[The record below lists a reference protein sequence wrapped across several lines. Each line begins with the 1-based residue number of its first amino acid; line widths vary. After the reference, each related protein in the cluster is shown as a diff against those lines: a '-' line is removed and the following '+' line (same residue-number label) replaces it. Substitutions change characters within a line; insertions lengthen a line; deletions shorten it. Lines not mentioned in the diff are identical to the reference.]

1 VTEPKKEMSHEYR
14 TLLAVILCLAV
25 LIGFS
30 YFNKPKPQ
38 PPADQSQTA
47 STSTSPNS
55 QLPSQQTPTTQAPA
69 VQSTAPQNPSHDV
82 IGSQITGIA
91 SAPSIVVPA
100 HAATAERTVVI
111 ESGVYHVEIS
121 NKGAVVRKW
130 VLEQYTDESTPPKK
144 LDLVHPEA
152 AAQFGGWPLALVL
165 DDPNLESRA
174 NAGLYEVKVTPDTP
188 GTIQTPAQAPA
199 EVDLTWSDGHL
210 SVVKK
215 IKFDNTYIADVHVS
229 VELDGR
235 PVSAAIAWRGG
246 FGDAGAFRGRGSQAT
261 QAFFSLGGKLDLLAA
276 NKLGIPNNPT
286 QKNIQSGPLDFAG
299 MEDQFFA
306 MAFLPPLQT
315 VNSTSDQPAAVSQLA
330 GAGQPDVVGT
340 SMTLVDWA
348 VSRQVVDGSST
359 STELIPEVAAGSSK
373 GGPLNVRLFVGPK
386 NLDELKQIRPP
397 LNELVQFGWLA
408 IIAEPLF
415 YLLRWTHNYI
425 PNYGWAI
432 VALTIALNMVLL
444 PMRIKSTRSMQKMQ
458 RVGPEVKAIQDRYKK
473 YSMKDPRKAKMN
485 EEVMAVYSREGINP
499 LGSCL
504 PTLLQ
509 MPIWFALY
517 RMLNV
522 TIELR
527 HAPWFGW
534 LQDLSSKDP
543 YYILPILMSVSMYAM
558 QKMTPTP
565 GGDPAQ
571 QKMMALMPIMF
582 GGMFI
587 IFPVSSGLVL
597 YIFTS
602 NLVNMGQQY
611 FLNKS
616 NPLPMPAL
624 KGAKK

>member
-25 LIGFS
+25 LIGSS
-30 YFNKPKPQ
+30 YLTKPKPQ
-38 PPADQSQTA
+38 PPSAQPPPSATTPTSNSQTPA
-47 STSTSPNS
+47 QQAPAD
-55 QLPSQQTPTTQAPA
+55 QTPTQSPAPA
-69 VQSTAPQNPSHDV
+69 SSKPG
-82 IGSQITGIA
+82 IGAQITGIS
-91 SAPSIVVPA
+91 SAPSSPVVA
-100 HAATAERTVVI
+100 HAATAERTIVI
-111 ESGVYHVEIS
+111 ESGVYHVELS
-121 NKGAVVRKW
+121 NKGAVARKW
-130 VLEQYTDESTPPKK
+130 ILEQYTDESTPPKK
-144 LDLVHPEA
+144 LDLVHPDA
-152 AAQFGGWPLALVL
+152 AAQFGGWPLAVVM
-165 DDPNLESRA
+165 DDANLESRA
-174 NAGLYEVKVTPDTP
+174 NAGLYEVKVTPDMP
-188 GTIQTPAQAPA
+188 GALQAPA
-199 EVDLTWSDGHL
+199 EVDFSWSDGHL
-210 SVVKK
+210 SVTKK
-215 IKFDNTYIADVHVS
+215 IKFDISYIANVS
-229 VELDGR
+229 VNVELDGR
-235 PVSAAIAWRGG
+235 PVAAAIAWRGG
-246 FGDAGAFRGRGSQAT
+246 FGDPGAFRGRGSQST
-261 QAFFSLGGKLDLLAA
+261 QAFYSLGGKLELLAA
-276 NKLGIPNNPT
+276 NKLGVADNPA
-286 QKNIQSGPLDFAG
+286 QKNIQPGPLDFAG

-315 VNSTSDQPAAVSQLA
+315 VNSTPDHPAAVSQLA
-330 GAGQPDVVGT
+330 VAGQSDVVGT
-340 SMTLVDWA
+340 SMTLIDWT
-348 VSRQVVDGSST
+348 VSRDVVDGNST
-359 STELIPEVAAGSSK
+359 SKELIPEMAAGSSK
-373 GGPLNVRLFVGPK
+373 GGPLSLRLFVGPK
-386 NLDELKQIRPP
+386 SLDELKKIRPP
-397 LNELVQFGWLA
+397 LNELVQYGWFT

-432 VALTIALNMVLL
+432 VALTIALNMILL

-473 YSMKDPRKAKMN
+473 YSMRDPRKAKMN

-534 LQDLSSKDP
+534 MQDLSAKDP
-543 YYILPILMSVSMYAM
+543 YYVLPILMAVTMYLM

-565 GGDPAQ
+565 AGDPAQ

-587 IFPVSSGLVL
+587 VFPVASGLVL

-602 NLVNMGQQY
+602 NLVNMAQQY

>member
-25 LIGFS
+25 LIGSS
-30 YFNKPKPQ
+30 YLTKPKPQ
-38 PPADQSQTA
+38 PQPVPTATTTSPANSQTPA
-47 STSTSPNS
+47 QQAPTTPSPAPNS
-55 QLPSQQTPTTQAPA
+55 SAPA
-69 VQSTAPQNPSHDV
+69 PV
-82 IGSQITGIA
+82 GSQITGVS
-91 SAPSIVVPA
+91 SAPSTPISA
-100 HAATAERTVVI
+100 HAAAAERTIIV
-111 ESGVYHVEIS
+111 ESGVYHVELS
-121 NKGAVVRKW
+121 NKGAVAHSW
-130 VLEQYTDESTPPKK
+130 VLEKYTDESVPPKK
-144 LDLVHPEA
+144 LDLVHADA
-152 AAQFGGWPLALVL
+152 AAQFGGWPLAIVM
-165 DDPNLESRA
+165 DDAQLESRA
-174 NAGLYEVKVTPDTP
+174 NAALYEVSVRPDTP
-188 GTIQTPAQAPA
+188 GAIQAPA
-199 EVDLTWSDGHL
+199 EVDFTWSDGHL

-215 IKFDNTYIADVHVS
+215 IKFDNTYVANVQVS

-235 PVSAAIAWRGG
+235 PVPAALAWRGG
-246 FGDAGAFRGRGSQAT
+246 FGDPGAFRGRGSQST
-261 QAFFSLGGKLDLLAA
+261 QAFYSLGGKLELVAA
-276 NKLGIPNNPT
+276 GKLGVPDNSA
-286 QKNIQSGPLDFAG
+286 QKNTQSGPLDFAG
-299 MEDQFFA
+299 LEDQFFA
-306 MAFLPPLQT
+306 MAFLPRLQT
-315 VNSTSDQPAAVSQLA
+315 VSSTPDHPAAVSQLA
-330 GAGQPDVVGT
+330 SVGQPDVLGA
-340 SMTLVDWA
+340 SMTLVDWT
-348 VSRQVVDGSST
+348 VSRDVIDGTST
-359 STELIPEVAAGSSK
+359 SKELIPEVAAGSSK
-373 GGPLNVRLFVGPK
+373 GGTLNLRLFVGPK

-415 YLLRWTHNYI
+415 YLLRWAHNYI

-432 VALTIALNMVLL
+432 VALTIGLNMVLL
-444 PMRIKSTRSMQKMQ
+444 PLRIKSTRSMQKMQ
-458 RVGPEVKAIQDRYKK
+458 KVAPEVKAIQDRYKK

-499 LGSCL
+499 LGGCL
-504 PTLLQ
+504 PTILQ

-565 GGDPAQ
+565 ATDPAQ
-571 QKMMALMPIMF
+571 QRMMALMPIMF

-587 IFPVSSGLVL
+587 VFPVSSGLVL

-602 NLVNMGQQY
+602 NLVNMAQQY

-616 NPLPMPAL
+616 NPLPLPAL

>member
-1 VTEPKKEMSHEYR
+1 MTEPKKEMSHEYR

-25 LIGFS
+25 LIGAS
-30 YFNKPKPQ
+30 YLNKPKTQ
-38 PPADQSQTA
+38 PPSDQSQTA
-47 STSTSPNS
+47 ATSPNS
-55 QLPSQQTPTTQAPA
+55 QSPSQQAPSTQTPTAQSPA
-69 VQSTAPQNPSHDV
+69 AQTPSHDA

-91 SAPSIVVPA
+91 SAPSTVVPA

-121 NKGAVVRKW
+121 NKGAVARKW
-130 VLEQYTDESTPPKK
+130 VLEKYTDESTPPKK

-152 AAQFGGWPLALVL
+152 AAQFGGWPLAVVL

-174 NAGLYEVKVTPDTP
+174 NAGLYEVSVTPDLP
-188 GTIQTPAQAPA
+188 EPIQAPV
-199 EVDLTWSDGHL
+199 EVDFTWSDGHL

-215 IKFDNTYIADVHVS
+215 FKFDNTYIANVHVS

-235 PVSAAIAWRGG
+235 PVSAALAWRGG
-246 FGDAGAFRGRGSQAT
+246 FGDPGAFRGRGSQAT

-276 NKLGIPNNPT
+276 GKLGIPNNPG

-315 VNSTSDQPAAVSQLA
+315 ANSSSDQPAAVGQLA
-330 GAGQPDVVGT
+330 AVGQPDVVGT
-340 SMTLVDWA
+340 SMTLVDWS
-348 VSRQVVDGSST
+348 VSRQVVDGNST

-543 YYILPILMSVSMYAM
+543 YYILPILMSISMYVM

-565 GGDPAQ
+565 AGDPAQ

-602 NLVNMGQQY
+602 NLVNMAQQY

>member
-1 VTEPKKEMSHEYR
+1 MTEPKKEMSHEYR

-25 LIGFS
+25 LIGSS
-30 YFNKPKPQ
+30 YLTKPKPQ
-38 PPADQSQTA
+38 PPSAQPPTTTSSTA
-47 STSTSPNS
+47 PNS
-55 QLPSQQTPTTQAPA
+55 QSPAQQAPPAQTPTPAPIA
-69 VQSTAPQNPSHDV
+69 NTAANNSAPNN

-91 SAPSIVVPA
+91 SAPSTPVVA
-100 HAATAERTVVI
+100 HAATAERTIVV
-111 ESGVYHVEIS
+111 ESGVYHVELS
-121 NKGAVVRKW
+121 NKGAVARKW
-130 VLEQYTDESTPPKK
+130 VLEQYTDESMPPKK
-144 LDLVHPEA
+144 LDLVHPDA
-152 AAQFGGWPLALVL
+152 ATQFGGWPLAIVME
-165 DDPNLESRA
+165 DPQLESRA
-174 NAGLYEVKVTPDTP
+174 NAGLYEVKVTPDAP
-188 GTIQTPAQAPA
+188 GALQAPT
-199 EVDLTWSDGHL
+199 EVDFSWSDGHL
-210 SVVKK
+210 SVTKK
-215 IKFDNTYIADVHVS
+215 IKFDISYIANVRVS

-246 FGDAGAFRGRGSQAT
+246 FGDLGAFHGRGSQAT
-261 QAFFSLGGKLDLLAA
+261 QAFYSLGGKLELLSA
-276 NKLGIPNNPT
+276 NKLGVPDNPA

-315 VNSTSDQPAAVSQLA
+315 VNSTPDRPAAVSQLA
-330 GAGQPDVVGT
+330 VAGQSDVVGT
-340 SMTLVDWA
+340 SMTLIDWS
-348 VSRQVVDGSST
+348 VSRQVVDGNST
-359 STELIPEVAAGSSK
+359 STELIPEMAASTSK
-373 GGPLNVRLFVGPK
+373 GGPLELRLFVGPK
-386 NLDELKQIRPP
+386 SLDVLKQIRPP
-397 LNELVQFGWLA
+397 LNELVQYGWFA

-432 VALTIALNMVLL
+432 VALTIALNMILL

-458 RVGPEVKAIQDRYKK
+458 RVAPEVKAIQDRYKK

-534 LQDLSSKDP
+534 LQDLSAKDP
-543 YYILPILMSVSMYAM
+543 YYILPVLMAVTMYLM

-565 GGDPAQ
+565 AGDPAQ

-582 GGMFI
+582 GGMFV
-587 IFPVSSGLVL
+587 IFPVASGLVL

-602 NLVNMGQQY
+602 NLVNMAQQY

>member
-25 LIGFS
+25 LIGSS
-30 YFNKPKPQ
+30 YLTKPKPQ
-38 PPADQSQTA
+38 PQPEPSPAAT
-47 STSTSPNS
+47 TSTTPISPT
-55 QLPSQQTPTTQAPA
+55 PAAPAPTTQAP
-69 VQSTAPQNPSHDV
+69 TAKN
-82 IGSQITGIA
+82 
-91 SAPSIVVPA
+91 SAPAPVASQTAGISSAPATTIPA
-100 HAATAERTVVI
+100 HAAAAERTIIV
-111 ESGVYHVEIS
+111 ESGVYHVELS
-121 NKGAVVRKW
+121 NKGAVAHKW
-130 VLEQYTDESTPPKK
+130 ILEKYTDESTPPRA
-144 LDLVHPEA
+144 LDLVHADA
-152 AAQFGGWPLALVL
+152 AAQFGGWPLAIVM
-165 DDPNLESRA
+165 DDPQFESRA
-174 NAGLYEVKVTPDTP
+174 NSALYEVTVTPDLP
-188 GTIQTPAQAPA
+188 GAIQAPA
-199 EVDLTWSDGHL
+199 EVDFTWSDGHL
-210 SVVKK
+210 SVTKK
-215 IKFDNTYIADVHVS
+215 IKFDNSYIANIQVA

-235 PVSAAIAWRGG
+235 PVPAALAWRGG
-246 FGDAGAFRGRGSQAT
+246 FGDPGAFRGRGSQST
-261 QAFFSLGGKLDLLAA
+261 QAFYSLGGKLELVAA
-276 NKLGIPNNPT
+276 GKLGIPDNSA
-286 QKNIQSGPLDFAG
+286 QKFTQSGPLDFAG

-306 MAFLPPLQT
+306 MTFLPPLQT
-315 VNSTSDQPAAVSQLA
+315 VNSTPDHPAAVSQLA
-330 GAGQPDVVGT
+330 NVGQPDILGT
-340 SMTLVDWA
+340 SMTLTDWT
-348 VSRQVVDGSST
+348 VSRDVVEGNST
-359 STELIPEVAAGSSK
+359 TKELIPEVAAGSSK
-373 GGPLNVRLFVGPK
+373 GTPLNLRLFVGPK
-386 NLDELKQIRPP
+386 SLDVLKQIRPP
-397 LNELVQFGWLA
+397 LNELVQFGWLT

-415 YLLRWTHNYI
+415 YLLRWTHDFV

-432 VALTIALNMVLL
+432 VVLTIGLNMVLL
-444 PMRIKSTRSMQKMQ
+444 PLRIKSTRSMQKMQ
-458 RVGPEVKAIQDRYKK
+458 KVAPEVKVIQDRYKK

-499 LGSCL
+499 LGGCL

-543 YYILPILMSVSMYAM
+543 YYILPILMAVSMYAM

-565 GGDPAQ
+565 AGDAAQ

-587 IFPVSSGLVL
+587 VFPVSSGLVL

-602 NLVNMGQQY
+602 NLVNMAQQY

-616 NPLPMPAL
+616 NPIVMPAL

>member
-1 VTEPKKEMSHEYR
+1 VTEPKKEMTHEYR

-25 LIGFS
+25 LIGSS
-30 YFNKPKPQ
+30 YLTKPKPQ
-38 PPADQSQTA
+38 PPSAQSPTPTTSTALNSQTSA
-47 STSTSPNS
+47 
-55 QLPSQQTPTTQAPA
+55 QQTPATQSPTPDSSASA
-69 VQSTAPQNPSHDV
+69 N
-82 IGSQITGIA
+82 IGSQITGIS
-91 SAPSIVVPA
+91 SAPSAPIAA
-100 HAATAERTVVI
+100 HAATAERTIVV
-111 ESGVYHVEIS
+111 ESGVYHVELS
-121 NKGAVVRKW
+121 NKGAVVHKW
-130 VLEQYTDESTPPKK
+130 VLEQYNDESTPPKK
-144 LDLVHPEA
+144 LDLVHPDA
-152 AAQFGGWPLALVL
+152 AAQFGGWPLAVVM
-165 DDPNLESRA
+165 DDAQLESRA

-188 GTIQTPAQAPA
+188 GAIQAPA
-199 EVDLTWSDGHL
+199 EVDFNWSDGHL

-215 IKFDNTYIADVHVS
+215 IKFDNTYIADISVS

-235 PVSAAIAWRGG
+235 PVSAALAWRGG

-261 QAFFSLGGKLDLLAA
+261 QALYSLGGKLELLAA
-276 NKLGIPNNPT
+276 GKLGLPDNPA
-286 QKNIQSGPLDFAG
+286 QKNIQPGPLDFAG

-315 VNSTSDQPAAVSQLA
+315 VNSTPDHPAAVSQLA
-330 GAGQPDVVGT
+330 AVGQSDVLGT
-340 SMTLVDWA
+340 SMTLVDWT
-348 VSRQVVDGSST
+348 VSREIVDGNST
-359 STELIPEVAAGSSK
+359 SKELIPEIAAGSSK
-373 GGPLNVRLFVGPK
+373 GGPLELRLFVGPK
-386 NLDELKQIRPP
+386 NLDQLKQIHPP

-415 YLLRWTHNYI
+415 YLLRWAHNYI

-432 VALTIALNMVLL
+432 VALTVGLNMVLL

-543 YYILPILMSVSMYAM
+543 YYILPILMSVSMYIM

-565 GGDPAQ
+565 AGDPAQ

-602 NLVNMGQQY
+602 NLVNMAQQY

-616 NPLPMPAL
+616 NPMPLPAL

>member
-1 VTEPKKEMSHEYR
+1 M
-14 TLLAVILCLAV
+14 
-25 LIGFS
+25 
-30 YFNKPKPQ
+30 
-38 PPADQSQTA
+38 D
-47 STSTSPNS
+47 
-55 QLPSQQTPTTQAPA
+55 
-69 VQSTAPQNPSHDV
+69 
-82 IGSQITGIA
+82 
-91 SAPSIVVPA
+91 APSPPLS
-100 HAATAERTVVI
+100 H
-111 ESGVYHVEIS
+111 
-121 NKGAVVRKW
+121 GAV
-130 VLEQYTDESTPPKK
+130 
-144 LDLVHPEA
+144 A
-152 AAQFGGWPLALVL
+152 LA
-165 DDPNLESRA
+165 
-174 NAGLYEVKVTPDTP
+174 
-188 GTIQTPAQAPA
+188 IPAR
-199 EVDLTWSDGHL
+199 S
-210 SVVKK
+210 
-215 IKFDNTYIADVHVS
+215 
-229 VELDGR
+229 
-235 PVSAAIAWRGG
+235 
-246 FGDAGAFRGRGSQAT
+246 RGRGSQAT

-276 NKLGIPNNPT
+276 SKLGIPNNPA

-517 RMLNV
+517 RMLNCHHRNCA
-522 TIELR
+522 TR
-527 HAPWFGW
+527 RGSGW
-534 LQDLSSKDP
+534 LQVILSLKRSVV
-543 YYILPILMSVSMYAM
+543 LHFAEILMSISMPHAM
-558 QKMTPTP
+558 KKMTPTP
-565 GGDPAQ
+565 RGDPAQ

-602 NLVNMGQQY
+602 NLVNMAQQY

>member
-1 VTEPKKEMSHEYR
+1 MTEPKKEMSHEYR

-25 LIGFS
+25 LIGSS
-30 YFNKPKPQ
+30 YLTKPKPQ
-38 PPADQSQTA
+38 PPSEPSPAAT
-47 STSTSPNS
+47 TSTTPGSPTQNS
-55 QLPSQQTPTTQAPA
+55 PTPAAAPAPTTHSPAAKNPAPA
-69 VQSTAPQNPSHDV
+69 QV
-82 IGSQITGIA
+82 GSQAAGIS
-91 SAPSIVVPA
+91 SAPATSVPA
-100 HAATAERTVVI
+100 RAAIAERTIVV
-111 ESGVYHVEIS
+111 ESGVYHVELS
-121 NKGAVVRKW
+121 NKGAVAHKW
-130 VLEQYTDESTPPKK
+130 ILEKYTDESTPPRP
-144 LDLVHPEA
+144 LDLVHADA
-152 AAQFGGWPLALVL
+152 AAQFGGWPLAIVM
-165 DDPNLESRA
+165 DDPQLESRA
-174 NAGLYEVKVTPDTP
+174 NSGLYEVTVAPDLP
-188 GTIQTPAQAPA
+188 GAIQAPA
-199 EVDLTWSDGHL
+199 EIDFTWSDGHL
-210 SVVKK
+210 SVTKQ
-215 IKFDNTYIADVHVS
+215 IKFDISYIANIHVD

-235 PVSAAIAWRGG
+235 PVPAALAWRGG
-246 FGDAGAFRGRGSQAT
+246 FGDPGAFRGRGSQST
-261 QAFFSLGGKLDLLAA
+261 QAFYSLGGKLELLAA
-276 NKLGIPNNPT
+276 AKLGVPDNSA
-286 QKNIQSGPLDFAG
+286 QKNTQSGPLDFAG
-299 MEDQFFA
+299 LEDQFFA
-306 MAFLPPLQT
+306 MTFLPPLQT
-315 VNSTSDQPAAVSQLA
+315 VNSTPDHPAAVSQLA
-330 GAGQPDVVGT
+330 NVCHTDILGTFITLFVWTVSRDVIEGT
-340 SMTLVDWA
+340 ST
-348 VSRQVVDGSST
+348 T
-359 STELIPEVAAGSSK
+359 KELIPEVAAGSAK
-373 GGPLNVRLFVGPK
+373 GTPLNLRLFVGPK
-386 NLDELKQIRPP
+386 SLDVLKQIRPP
-397 LNELVQFGWLA
+397 LNELVQFGWLT

-415 YLLRWTHNYI
+415 YLLRWTHNYV

-432 VALTIALNMVLL
+432 VVLTIGLNMVLL
-444 PMRIKSTRSMQKMQ
+444 PLRIKSTRSMQRMQ
-458 RVGPEVKAIQDRYKK
+458 KVAPEVKAIQDRGKK
-473 YSMKDPRKAKMN
+473 YSMKDPRKAKIN

-499 LGSCL
+499 LGGCL

-565 GGDPAQ
+565 AGDPAQ

-602 NLVNMGQQY
+602 NLVNMAQQY

>member
-25 LIGFS
+25 LIGAS
-30 YFNKPKPQ
+30 YLNKPKPQ
-38 PPADQSQTA
+38 PPSDQSPTA
-47 STSTSPNS
+47 ATSTSPNS
-55 QLPSQQTPTTQAPA
+55 QSASQQTPSPQTPTTQSP
-69 VQSTAPQNPSHDV
+69 APQNPAHEA
-82 IGSQITGIA
+82 IGSQITGIT
-91 SAPSIVVPA
+91 SAPSTVVPA
-100 HAATAERTVVI
+100 HAATAERTIII

-121 NKGAVVRKW
+121 NKGAVVHKW
-130 VLEQYTDESTPPKK
+130 VLEQYTDESVPPKK

-188 GTIQTPAQAPA
+188 GAIQAPA
-199 EVDLTWSDGHL
+199 EVDFTWSDGHL

-215 IKFDNTYIADVHVS
+215 IKFDTTYIADIHVS

-235 PVSAAIAWRGG
+235 PVSAALAWRGG
-246 FGDAGAFRGRGSQAT
+246 FGDPGAFRGRGSQAT

-315 VNSTSDQPAAVSQLA
+315 VNSSSDLPAAVGQLA
-330 GAGQPDVVGT
+330 AVGQPDVVGT
-340 SMTLVDWA
+340 SMTLVDWSA
-348 VSRQVVDGSST
+348 SRQVVDGSST

-543 YYILPILMSVSMYAM
+543 YYILPILMSISMYAM

-616 NPLPMPAL
+616 NPLPVPAL
-624 KGAKK
+624 KAAKK

>member
-1 VTEPKKEMSHEYR
+1 MTEPKKEMSHEYR

-30 YFNKPKPQ
+30 YLKPKT
-38 PPADQSQTA
+38 PPANIAT
-47 STSTSPNS
+47 TNS
-55 QLPSQQTPTTQAPA
+55 QAPTAPIPTTPSPAAPS
-69 VQSTAPQNPSHDV
+69 STANSSTPPNV
-82 IGSQITGIA
+82 GSQITGIS
-91 SAPSIVVPA
+91 SAPATSIPA
-100 HAATAERTVVI
+100 RAATAERTVVV
-111 ESGVYHVEIS
+111 ESGVYHVELS

-130 VLEQYTDESTPPKK
+130 VLEQYFDESKPPKK
-144 LDLVHPEA
+144 LDLVHPDA
-152 AAQFGGWPLALVL
+152 AAQFGGWPLAVVL
-165 DDPNLESRA
+165 DDAQLESRA
-174 NAGLYEVKVTPDTP
+174 NSALYDVTVTPDSP
-188 GTIQTPAQAPA
+188 GPIQAPA
-199 EVDLTWSDGHL
+199 EVDFTWSDGHL

-215 IKFDNTYIADVHVS
+215 IKFDNTYIANITVS

-235 PVSAAIAWRGG
+235 PVAAALAWRGG

-276 NKLGIPNNPT
+276 NKLGIPDNPA
-286 QKNIQSGPLDFAG
+286 QKNIQAGPLDFVG
-299 MEDQFFA
+299 MEDQFFM

-315 VNSTSDQPAAVSQLA
+315 VNSSADHPAAVSQLSV
-330 GAGQPDVVGT
+330 AGQPDVVGT
-340 SMTLVDWA
+340 SMTLVDWS
-348 VSRQVVDGSST
+348 VSRDVVDGNST
-359 STELIPEVAAGSSK
+359 SKELIPEIAAGSSK
-373 GGPLNVRLFVGPK
+373 GGPLNLRLLVGPK
-386 NLDELKQIRPP
+386 NLDELKQVRPP

-415 YLLRWTHNYI
+415 YLLRWIHNYI

-432 VALTIALNMVLL
+432 VALTIGLNMVLL
-444 PMRIKSTRSMQKMQ
+444 PLRIKSTRSMQKMQ
-458 RVGPEVKAIQDRYKK
+458 KVAPEVKAIQDRYKK

-499 LGSCL
+499 LGGCL

-527 HAPWFGW
+527 HAPWIGW

-543 YYILPILMSVSMYAM
+543 YYILPVLMAISMYAM

-571 QKMMALMPIMF
+571 QKMMALMPVMF

-602 NLVNMGQQY
+602 NLVNMAQQY

>member
-25 LIGFS
+25 LIGSS
-30 YFNKPKPQ
+30 YLAKPKPQ
-38 PPADQSQTA
+38 PPSAQPPTTTSSTA
-47 STSTSPNS
+47 PNS
-55 QLPSQQTPTTQAPA
+55 QTPAQQSPPTQTPTQAPA
-69 VQSTAPQNPSHDV
+69 ANSAAPSN
-82 IGSQITGIA
+82 IGSQITGIS
-91 SAPSIVVPA
+91 SAPSTPVVA
-100 HAATAERTVVI
+100 HAAAAERTIVV
-111 ESGVYHVEIS
+111 ESGVYHVELS
-121 NKGAVVRKW
+121 NKGAVAHKW
-130 VLEQYTDESTPPKK
+130 VLEQYTDESVPPKK
-144 LDLVHPEA
+144 LDLVHADA
-152 AAQFGGWPLALVL
+152 AAQFGGWPLAVVM
-165 DDPNLESRA
+165 DDPQLESRA

-188 GTIQTPAQAPA
+188 GAIQAPA
-199 EVDLTWSDGHL
+199 EVDFSWSDGHL
-210 SVVKK
+210 SVTKK
-215 IKFDNTYIADVHVS
+215 IRFDITYIADVSVS

-235 PVSAAIAWRGG
+235 PVAAAIAWRGG

-261 QAFFSLGGKLDLLAA
+261 QAFYSLGGKLELLAA
-276 NKLGIPNNPT
+276 GKLGIPDNSA

-306 MAFLPPLQT
+306 IAFLPPLQT
-315 VNSTSDQPAAVSQLA
+315 VSSTPDHPAAVSQLA
-330 GAGQPDVVGT
+330 VAGQSDVVGT
-340 SMTLVDWA
+340 SMTLIDWT
-348 VSRQVVDGSST
+348 VSRDVVDGTST
-359 STELIPEVAAGSSK
+359 SKELIPEIAAGSSK
-373 GGPLNVRLFVGPK
+373 GGPLELRLYVGPK
-386 NLDELKQIRPP
+386 SLDVLKQIHPP

-432 VALTIALNMVLL
+432 VGLTVALNMVLL

-458 RVGPEVKAIQDRYKK
+458 RVAPEVKAIQDRYKK

-543 YYILPILMSVSMYAM
+543 YYILPILMSVSMYIM

-565 GGDPAQ
+565 AGDPAQ

-602 NLVNMGQQY
+602 NLVNMAQQY

>member
-1 VTEPKKEMSHEYR
+1 MTEPKKEMSHEYR

-30 YFNKPKPQ
+30 YLKPKA
-38 PPADQSQTA
+38 PPTPTPATSATPISQS
-47 STSTSPNS
+47 
-55 QLPSQQTPTTQAPA
+55 PSQPAPTAPA
-69 VQSTAPQNPSHDV
+69 PVANNPAPANSTK
-82 IGSQITGIA
+82 IGAQITGIS
-91 SAPSIVVPA
+91 SAPSTPIAA
-100 HAATAERTVVI
+100 HAATAERTIVV
-111 ESGVYHVEIS
+111 ESGVYHVELS
-121 NKGAVVRKW
+121 NKGAVARKW
-130 VLEQYTDESTPPKK
+130 VLEKYGDESKPPKP
-144 LDLVHPEA
+144 LDLVHPDA
-152 AAQFGGWPLALVL
+152 AAQFGGWPLAIVL
-165 DDPNLESRA
+165 DDPQLESRA
-174 NAGLYEVKVTPDTP
+174 NAGLYEVKVTPDAP
-188 GTIQTPAQAPA
+188 GPIQAPA
-199 EVDLTWSDGHL
+199 EVDFTWSDGHL

-215 IKFDNTYIADVHVS
+215 IKFDNTYIANISVS

-235 PVSAAIAWRGG
+235 PVAAAIAWRGG

-261 QAFFSLGGKLDLLAA
+261 QAFYSLGGKLELLAA
-276 NKLGIPNNPT
+276 NKLGVPDNPA

-315 VNSTSDQPAAVSQLA
+315 ISSTPDHPAAVSQLA
-330 GAGQPDVVGT
+330 VVGQSDVVGT
-340 SMTLVDWA
+340 SMTLVDWS
-348 VSRQVVDGSST
+348 VSRDVVDGNST
-359 STELIPEVAAGSSK
+359 SKEQIPEIAAGSSK
-373 GGPLNVRLFVGPK
+373 GGPLNLRLFVGPK
-386 NLDELKQIRPP
+386 NLDELKQIKPP

-415 YLLRWTHNYI
+415 YLLRWAHNYI

-432 VALTIALNMVLL
+432 VALTIGLNMVLL
-444 PMRIKSTRSMQKMQ
+444 PLRIKSTRSMQKMQ
-458 RVGPEVKAIQDRYKK
+458 KVGPEVKAIQDRYKK

-499 LGSCL
+499 LGGCL

-543 YYILPILMSVSMYAM
+543 YYILPILMAISMYTM

-565 GGDPAQ
+565 AGDPAQ
-571 QKMMALMPIMF
+571 QKMMALMPVMF

-602 NLVNMGQQY
+602 NLVNMAQQY

>member
-25 LIGFS
+25 LIGGS
-30 YFNKPKPQ
+30 YLNKPKPL
-38 PPADQSQTA
+38 PPTDQSPTA
-47 STSTSPNS
+47 TTSTSPNS
-55 QLPSQQTPTTQAPA
+55 QSPSQQTPAGQTPTAQSPA
-69 VQSTAPQNPSHDV
+69 AQSPAHDV
-82 IGSQITGIA
+82 VGSQITGIV
-91 SAPSIVVPA
+91 SAPSAVVPA
-100 HAATAERTVVI
+100 HAATAERTIII

-121 NKGAVVRKW
+121 NKGAVAHKW
-130 VLEQYTDESTPPKK
+130 VLEQYTDESVPPQK
-144 LDLVHPEA
+144 LDLVHPLA

-188 GTIQTPAQAPA
+188 GVIQAPA
-199 EVDLTWSDGHL
+199 EVDFTWSDGHL

-215 IKFDNTYIADVHVS
+215 IKFDNTYIADIHVS

-235 PVSAAIAWRGG
+235 PVSAALAWRGG
-246 FGDAGAFRGRGSQAT
+246 FGDLGAFRGRGSQAT
-261 QAFFSLGGKLDLLAA
+261 QAFYSLGGKLELLAA

-306 MAFLPPLQT
+306 MAYLPPLQT
-315 VNSTSDQPAAVSQLA
+315 VSSTPDQPAAVSQLA

-348 VSRQVVDGSST
+348 VSRQVVDGNST

-386 NLDELKQIRPP
+386 NLDELKLIRPP

-534 LQDLSSKDP
+534 MQDLSSKDP
-543 YYILPILMSVSMYAM
+543 YYILPILMAVSMYVM

-565 GGDPAQ
+565 AGDPSQ
-571 QKMMALMPIMF
+571 QKMLALMPIMF

-602 NLVNMGQQY
+602 NLVNMAQQY

-624 KGAKK
+624 KAAKK

>member
-25 LIGFS
+25 LIGAS
-30 YFNKPKPQ
+30 YLNKPKPL
-38 PPADQSQTA
+38 PPDQSPA
-47 STSTSPNS
+47 ASTSPNS
-55 QLPSQQTPTTQAPA
+55 QSPSQQAPTTQAPSSQTSGA
-69 VQSTAPQNPSHDV
+69 QSPAPQSPSHDV

-91 SAPSIVVPA
+91 SAPSTPVPA
-100 HAATAERTVVI
+100 HAATAERTIVI
-111 ESGVYHVEIS
+111 ESGAYHVEIS
-121 NKGAVVRKW
+121 NKGAVVHKW
-130 VLEQYTDESTPPKK
+130 VLEQYTDESVPPQK
-144 LDLVHPEA
+144 LDLVHPLA

-165 DDPNLESRA
+165 DDPQLESRA

-188 GTIQTPAQAPA
+188 GVIQAPA
-199 EVDLTWSDGHL
+199 EVDFTWSDGHL

-215 IKFDNTYIADVHVS
+215 INFDTSYIAEVHVS

-235 PVSAAIAWRGG
+235 PVSAALAWRGG
-246 FGDAGAFRGRGSQAT
+246 FGDLGAFHGRGSQAT

-276 NKLGIPNNPT
+276 NKLGIANNPT

-315 VNSTSDQPAAVSQLA
+315 VSSTPDHPAAVSQLA
-330 GAGQPDVVGT
+330 VVGQPDVVGT

-348 VSRQVVDGSST
+348 VSRQIVDGSST
-359 STELIPEVAAGSSK
+359 TTELIPEVAAGSSK

-534 LQDLSSKDP
+534 MQDLSSKDP
-543 YYILPILMSVSMYAM
+543 YYILPILMAVSMYIM

-565 GGDPAQ
+565 AGDPAQ

-602 NLVNMGQQY
+602 NLVNMAQQY

-616 NPLPMPAL
+616 NPLPVPAL

>member
-1 VTEPKKEMSHEYR
+1 MSHEYR
-14 TLLAVILCLAV
+14 TLLAVILCLSAV
-25 LIGFS
+25 LIGAS
-30 YFNKPKPQ
+30 YHLNKPKPQ
-38 PPADQSQTA
+38 PPADSQSQTPIA
-47 STSTSPNS
+47 STSPNS
-55 QLPSQQTPTTQAPA
+55 QSPSQQAPTTQAPA
-69 VQSTAPQNPSHDV
+69 TQAPAAQNPSHDV
-82 IGSQITGIA
+82 VGSQITGIV
-91 SAPSIVVPA
+91 SAPSTPVPA
-100 HAATAERTVVI
+100 HAATAERTIII

-144 LDLVHPEA
+144 LDLVHPDA
-152 AAQFGGWPLALVL
+152 ATQFGGWPLAVVM
-165 DDPNLESRA
+165 DDPQLESRA

-188 GTIQTPAQAPA
+188 GPIQAPA

-261 QAFFSLGGKLDLLAA
+261 QAYFSLGGKLDLLAA

-315 VNSTSDQPAAVSQLA
+315 VASTPDHPAAVSQLA

-348 VSRQVVDGSST
+348 VSRQVVDGNST

-373 GGPLNVRLFVGPK
+373 GGPLNLRLFVGPK
-386 NLDELKQIRPP
+386 NLDQLKQIRPP
-397 LNELVQFGWLA
+397 LNELVQYGWFA

-432 VALTIALNMVLL
+432 VALTVALNMVLL
-444 PMRIKSTRSMQKMQ
+444 PDAHQEHALHAENATR
-458 RVGPEVKAIQDRYKK
+458 RR
-473 YSMKDPRKAKMN
+473 
-485 EEVMAVYSREGINP
+485 
-499 LGSCL
+499 
-504 PTLLQ
+504 
-509 MPIWFALY
+509 
-517 RMLNV
+517 
-522 TIELR
+522 
-527 HAPWFGW
+527 
-534 LQDLSSKDP
+534 
-543 YYILPILMSVSMYAM
+543 
-558 QKMTPTP
+558 
-565 GGDPAQ
+565 
-571 QKMMALMPIMF
+571 
-582 GGMFI
+582 
-587 IFPVSSGLVL
+587 
-597 YIFTS
+597 
-602 NLVNMGQQY
+602 
-611 FLNKS
+611 
-616 NPLPMPAL
+616 L
-624 KGAKK
+624 K

>member
-25 LIGFS
+25 LIGSS
-30 YFNKPKPQ
+30 YLTKPKPQ
-38 PPADQSQTA
+38 PPSAQPPPSATTPTSNSQTPA
-47 STSTSPNS
+47 QQAPAD
-55 QLPSQQTPTTQAPA
+55 QTPTQSPAPA
-69 VQSTAPQNPSHDV
+69 SSKPG
-82 IGSQITGIA
+82 IGAQITGIS
-91 SAPSIVVPA
+91 SAPSSPVVA
-100 HAATAERTVVI
+100 HAATAERTIVI
-111 ESGVYHVEIS
+111 ESGVYHVELS
-121 NKGAVVRKW
+121 NKGAVARKW
-130 VLEQYTDESTPPKK
+130 ILEQYTDESTPPKK
-144 LDLVHPEA
+144 LDLVHPDA
-152 AAQFGGWPLALVL
+152 AAQFGGWPLAVVM
-165 DDPNLESRA
+165 DDANLESRA
-174 NAGLYEVKVTPDTP
+174 NAGLYEVKVTPDMP
-188 GTIQTPAQAPA
+188 GALQAPA
-199 EVDLTWSDGHL
+199 EVDFSWSDGHL
-210 SVVKK
+210 SVTKK
-215 IKFDNTYIADVHVS
+215 IKFDISYIANVS
-229 VELDGR
+229 VNVELDGR
-235 PVSAAIAWRGG
+235 PVAAAIAWRGG
-246 FGDAGAFRGRGSQAT
+246 FGDPGAFRGRGSQST
-261 QAFFSLGGKLDLLAA
+261 QAFYSLGGKLELLAA
-276 NKLGIPNNPT
+276 NKLGVADNPA
-286 QKNIQSGPLDFAG
+286 QKNIQPGPLDFAG

-315 VNSTSDQPAAVSQLA
+315 VSSTPDHPAAVSQLA
-330 GAGQPDVVGT
+330 VAGQSDVVGT
-340 SMTLVDWA
+340 SMTLIDWT
-348 VSRQVVDGSST
+348 VSRDVVDGNST
-359 STELIPEVAAGSSK
+359 SKELIPEMAAGSSK
-373 GGPLNVRLFVGPK
+373 GGPLSLRLFVGPK
-386 NLDELKQIRPP
+386 SLDELKKIRPP
-397 LNELVQFGWLA
+397 LNELVQYGWFT

-432 VALTIALNMVLL
+432 VALTIALNMILL

-473 YSMKDPRKAKMN
+473 YSMRDPRKAKMN

-534 LQDLSSKDP
+534 MQDLSAKDP
-543 YYILPILMSVSMYAM
+543 YYVLPILMAVTMYLM

-565 GGDPAQ
+565 AGDPAQ

-587 IFPVSSGLVL
+587 VFPVASGLVL

-602 NLVNMGQQY
+602 NLVNMAQQY

>member
-14 TLLAVILCLAV
+14 TLLAVILCVAV
-25 LIGFS
+25 LIGAS
-30 YFNKPKPQ
+30 YLNKPKPL
-38 PPADQSQTA
+38 PPTDQSQTA
-47 STSTSPNS
+47 ATSTSPNS
-55 QLPSQQTPTTQAPA
+55 QSPSQQAPA
-69 VQSTAPQNPSHDV
+69 AQSPTAQSPAPQNPSRDV

-91 SAPSIVVPA
+91 SAPSTPVPA
-100 HAATAERTVVI
+100 HAATAESTIVI

-121 NKGAVVRKW
+121 NKGAVARKW
-130 VLEQYTDESTPPKK
+130 VLEKYTDESTPPKK

-152 AAQFGGWPLALVL
+152 AAQFGGWPLAVVL

-174 NAGLYEVKVTPDTP
+174 NAGLYEVSVTPDLP
-188 GTIQTPAQAPA
+188 EPIQAPA
-199 EVDLTWSDGHL
+199 EVDFTWSDGHL

-215 IKFDNTYIADVHVS
+215 FKFDNTYIANVHVS

-235 PVSAAIAWRGG
+235 PVSAALAWRGG
-246 FGDAGAFRGRGSQAT
+246 FGDPGAFRGRGSQAT

-276 NKLGIPNNPT
+276 SKLGIPNNPG

-315 VNSTSDQPAAVSQLA
+315 VNSSSDLPAAVGQLA
-330 GAGQPDVVGT
+330 AVGQPDVVGT
-340 SMTLVDWA
+340 SMTLVDWS

-543 YYILPILMSVSMYAM
+543 YYILPILMAVSMYVM

-571 QKMMALMPIMF
+571 QKMMALMPVMF

-624 KGAKK
+624 KGAKKS

>member
-1 VTEPKKEMSHEYR
+1 MTEPKKEMSHEYR

-25 LIGFS
+25 LIGAS
-30 YFNKPKPQ
+30 YLNKPKPQ
-38 PPADQSQTA
+38 PPADQSQAAT
-47 STSTSPNS
+47 TSTSPNS
-55 QLPSQQTPTTQAPA
+55 QSPSQQAPTTQAPA
-69 VQSTAPQNPSHDV
+69 TQAPAAQNPSHDV
-82 IGSQITGIA
+82 VGSQITGIV
-91 SAPSIVVPA
+91 SAPSTPVPA
-100 HAATAERTVVI
+100 HAATAERTVII

-174 NAGLYEVKVTPDTP
+174 NAGLYEVKVTPDSP
-188 GTIQTPAQAPA
+188 GAIQAPA

-261 QAFFSLGGKLDLLAA
+261 QAYFSLGGKLDLLAA

-315 VNSTSDQPAAVSQLA
+315 VNSTSEQPAAVSQLA

-348 VSRQVVDGSST
+348 VSRQVVDGNST

-373 GGPLNVRLFVGPK
+373 GGPLNLRLFVGPK
-386 NLDELKQIRPP
+386 NLDQLKQIRPP

-534 LQDLSSKDP
+534 MQDLSSKDP
-543 YYILPILMSVSMYAM
+543 YYVLPILMAVSMYIM

-602 NLVNMGQQY
+602 NLVNMAQQY

>member
-25 LIGFS
+25 LIGSS
-30 YFNKPKPQ
+30 YLTKPKPQ
-38 PPADQSQTA
+38 PPSAQPPTTA
-47 STSTSPNS
+47 SSTAPNS
-55 QLPSQQTPTTQAPA
+55 QSPGQQAAPTQAPIA
-69 VQSTAPQNPSHDV
+69 NNAANNSAPAN

-91 SAPSIVVPA
+91 SAPSTPAVA
-100 HAATAERTVVI
+100 HAATAERTIVV
-111 ESGVYHVEIS
+111 ESGVYHVELS
-121 NKGAVVRKW
+121 NKGAVARKW

-144 LDLVHPEA
+144 LDLVHPDA
-152 AAQFGGWPLALVL
+152 ATQFGGWPLAVVM
-165 DDPNLESRA
+165 DDPQLESRA
-174 NAGLYEVKVTPDTP
+174 NAGLYEVKVTPDAP
-188 GTIQTPAQAPA
+188 GALQAPA
-199 EVDLTWSDGHL
+199 EVDFSWSDGHL
-210 SVVKK
+210 SVTKK
-215 IKFDNTYIADVHVS
+215 IKFDITYIANVS
-229 VELDGR
+229 VTVELDGR
-235 PVSAAIAWRGG
+235 PVAAAIAWRGG
-246 FGDAGAFRGRGSQAT
+246 FGDPGAFRGRGSQST
-261 QAFFSLGGKLDLLAA
+261 QAFYSLGGKLELLAA
-276 NKLGIPNNPT
+276 NKLGVPDNPA

-315 VNSTSDQPAAVSQLA
+315 VSSTPDHPAAVSQLA
-330 GAGQPDVVGT
+330 VAGQSDVVGT
-340 SMTLVDWA
+340 SMTLVDWT
-348 VSRQVVDGSST
+348 VSRQVVDGNST
-359 STELIPEVAAGSSK
+359 SSELIPEMAAGSSK
-373 GGPLNVRLFVGPK
+373 GGPLELRLFVGPK
-386 NLDELKQIRPP
+386 SLDVLKQIRPP
-397 LNELVQFGWLA
+397 LNELVQYGWFT

-432 VALTIALNMVLL
+432 VALTIALNMILL

-458 RVGPEVKAIQDRYKK
+458 RVAPEVKAIQDRYKK

-534 LQDLSSKDP
+534 LQDLSAKDP
-543 YYILPILMSVSMYAM
+543 YYILPILMAVTMYIM

-565 GGDPAQ
+565 AGDPAQ
-571 QKMMALMPIMF
+571 QKMLALMPIMF
-582 GGMFI
+582 GGMFV
-587 IFPVSSGLVL
+587 IFPVASGLVL

-602 NLVNMGQQY
+602 NLVNMAQQY
-611 FLNKS
+611 FLNRS

>member
-25 LIGFS
+25 LIGAS

-38 PPADQSQTA
+38 PPSEQPPAAATA
-47 STSTSPNS
+47 PLANS
-55 QLPSQQTPTTQAPA
+55 QSSAVQTTSAQAP
-69 VQSTAPQNPSHDV
+69 VQKNSAPPP
-82 IGSQITGIA
+82 IGSEITGISATPA
-91 SAPSIVVPA
+91 SVVPA
-100 HAATAERTVVI
+100 HAATAERTITV
-111 ESGVYHVEIS
+111 ESGLYHVELS
-121 NKGAVVRKW
+121 NKGAVVRSW
-130 VLEQYTDESTPPKK
+130 VLQQYTDESTPPKK
-144 LDLVHPEA
+144 LDLVHPDVA
-152 AAQFGGWPLALVL
+152 TQFGGWPLSVVM
-165 DDPNLESRA
+165 DDPQLESRA
-174 NAGLYEVKVTPDTP
+174 NSALYEVSGASTS
-188 GTIQTPAQAPA
+188 GALQAPA
-199 EVDLTWSDGHL
+199 EVDFTWSDGHL
-210 SVVKK
+210 SVTKK
-215 IKFDNTYIADVHVS
+215 IKFDSSYIADIHLS
-229 VELDGR
+229 VQLDGR
-235 PVSAAIAWRGG
+235 PIPAALAWRGG
-246 FGDAGAFRGRGSQAT
+246 FGDPGAFRGRGSTPT
-261 QAFFSLGGKLDLLAA
+261 QAFYNLSDKLNLISAA
-276 NKLGIPNNPT
+276 KLGQPDNSA
-286 QKNIQSGPLDFAG
+286 QKNVQSGPLEFAG
-299 MEDQFFA
+299 LEDQFFA

-315 VNSTSDQPAAVSQLA
+315 VANSPDHPAAVSQLA
-330 GAGQPDVVGT
+330 VAGQPDVLGA
-340 SMTLVDWA
+340 SMILIDWT
-348 VSRQVVDGSST
+348 VSRDVVDGSST
-359 STELIPEVAAGSSK
+359 SKELIPEVAAGSTRNDT
-373 GGPLNVRLFVGPK
+373 LNLRLFVGPK
-386 NLDELKQIRPP
+386 NIEEMKQIRPP
-397 LNELVQFGWLA
+397 LNELIQFGWLA

-432 VALTIALNMVLL
+432 VALTIGLNMVLL

-543 YYILPILMSVSMYAM
+543 YYILPILMAVSMYTM

-565 GGDPAQ
+565 AADAAQ
-571 QKMMALMPIMF
+571 QRMVALMPIMF

-587 IFPVSSGLVL
+587 VFPVSSGLVL

-602 NLVNMGQQY
+602 NLVNMAQQY

-616 NPLPMPAL
+616 NPMPAL
-624 KGAKK
+624 KVAKS

>member
-25 LIGFS
+25 LIGSS
-30 YFNKPKPQ
+30 YLTKPKPL
-38 PPADQSQTA
+38 PPSAQSPAASTPSQT
-47 STSTSPNS
+47 NS
-55 QLPSQQTPTTQAPA
+55 QTPPQQTSSTQSPAANNSAPA
-69 VQSTAPQNPSHDV
+69 N
-82 IGSQITGIA
+82 IGAQITGIS
-91 SAPSIVVPA
+91 SAPSTPVAA
-100 HAATAERTVVI
+100 HAATAERTVVV
-111 ESGVYHVEIS
+111 ESGVYHVELS
-121 NKGAVVRKW
+121 NKGAVVHKW
-130 VLEQYTDESTPPKK
+130 VLEKYTDESTPPKP
-144 LDLVHPEA
+144 LDLVHPDA
-152 AAQFGGWPLALVL
+152 AAQFGGWPLAVVL

-188 GTIQTPAQAPA
+188 GTIQIPAEAPA
-199 EVDLTWSDGHL
+199 EVDFTWSDGHL

-215 IKFDNTYIADVHVS
+215 IKFDNTYIADISVS

-235 PVSAAIAWRGG
+235 PVSSALAWRGG

-261 QAFFSLGGKLDLLAA
+261 QAFYSLGGKLELLAA
-276 NKLGIPNNPT
+276 GKLGVPDNSA
-286 QKNIQSGPLDFAG
+286 QKNIQSGPLDFTG

-315 VNSTSDQPAAVSQLA
+315 VSSTPDHPAAVSQLA
-330 GAGQPDVVGT
+330 AVGQSDVVGT
-340 SMTLVDWA
+340 SMNLIDWT
-348 VSRQVVDGSST
+348 VSRDVVDGNST
-359 STELIPEVAAGSSK
+359 SKELIPEMAAGSSK
-373 GGPLNVRLFVGPK
+373 GGPLELRLFVGPK
-386 NLDELKQIRPP
+386 NLDQLKQIHPP

-415 YLLRWTHNYI
+415 YLLRWAHNYI

-432 VALTIALNMVLL
+432 VALTVGLNMVLL
-444 PMRIKSTRSMQKMQ
+444 PLRIKSTRSMQKMQ
-458 RVGPEVKAIQDRYKK
+458 KVAPEVKAIQDRYKK

-499 LGSCL
+499 LGGCL

-543 YYILPILMSVSMYAM
+543 YYILPILMSISMYAM

-565 GGDPAQ
+565 AGDPAQ
-571 QKMMALMPIMF
+571 QKMLALMPIMF

-602 NLVNMGQQY
+602 NLVNMAQQY

>member
-25 LIGFS
+25 LIGAS
-30 YFNKPKPQ
+30 YLNKSKPQ
-38 PPADQSQTA
+38 PPTAQSQPA
-47 STSTSPNS
+47 ATSTSPNS
-55 QLPSQQTPTTQAPA
+55 QSPAQQAPSTPTTPA
-69 VQSTAPQNPSHDV
+69 QSPAPQAPSHDA

-91 SAPSIVVPA
+91 SAPSTVVPA
-100 HAATAERTVVI
+100 HAATAERTIVI

-121 NKGAVVRKW
+121 NKGAVAHKW
-130 VLEQYTDESTPPKK
+130 VLEKYTDESTPPKK

-174 NAGLYEVKVTPDTP
+174 NAGLYEVSVTPDLPTP
-188 GTIQTPAQAPA
+188 IQAPA
-199 EVDLTWSDGHL
+199 EVDFTWSDGHL

-235 PVSAAIAWRGG
+235 PVAAALAWRGG
-246 FGDAGAFRGRGSQAT
+246 FGDPGAFRGRGSQAT

-276 NKLGIPNNPT
+276 GKLGIPNNPT

-306 MAFLPPLQT
+306 MAFLPPLQS
-315 VNSTSDQPAAVSQLA
+315 VSSTPDHPAAVSQL
-330 GAGQPDVVGT
+330 GVAGQPDVVGT

-348 VSRQVVDGSST
+348 VSRQVVEGTST

-432 VALTIALNMVLL
+432 VALTVALNMVLL

-543 YYILPILMSVSMYAM
+543 YYILPILMSVSMYVM

-565 GGDPAQ
+565 AGDPAQ

-602 NLVNMGQQY
+602 NLVNMAQQY

>member
-30 YFNKPKPQ
+30 FISKPKPQ
-38 PPADQSQTA
+38 PA
-47 STSTSPNS
+47 STQTPAGTTATTPNS
-55 QLPSQQTPTTQAPA
+55 QVPTQPIPATPAANNPAPA
-69 VQSTAPQNPSHDV
+69 N
-82 IGSQITGIA
+82 IGSQITGIS
-91 SAPSIVVPA
+91 SAPSTSSVAA
-100 HAATAERTVVI
+100 HAATAERTVIV
-111 ESGVYHVEIS
+111 ESGVYHVEFS

-130 VLEQYTDESTPPKK
+130 VLEKYTDESKPPKP
-144 LDLVHPEA
+144 LDLVHPDA
-152 AAQFGGWPLALVL
+152 AAQFGGWPLAVVL
-165 DDPNLESRA
+165 DDPQLESRA
-174 NAGLYEVKVTPDTP
+174 NAALYEVKVTPDLP
-188 GTIQTPAQAPA
+188 GAIQAPA
-199 EVDLTWSDGHL
+199 EVDFTWSDGHL
-210 SVVKK
+210 SVAKK
-215 IKFDNTYIADVHVS
+215 IKFDNTYIADITVS

-235 PVSAAIAWRGG
+235 PVAAAIAWRGG

-276 NKLGIPNNPT
+276 GKLGIPNNPA
-286 QKNIQSGPLDFAG
+286 QKNIQPGPLDFAG
-299 MEDQFFA
+299 MEDQFFM

-315 VNSTSDQPAAVSQLA
+315 VNSSSDHPAAVSQLA
-330 GAGQPDVVGT
+330 VAGQPDVVGT
-340 SMTLVDWA
+340 SMTLVDWS
-348 VSRQVVDGSST
+348 VSRQVVDGTST
-359 STELIPEVAAGSSK
+359 STELIPEVAAGTSK
-373 GGPLNVRLFVGPK
+373 GGPLNLRLFVGPK

-415 YLLRWTHNYI
+415 YLLRWIHNYI

-432 VALTIALNMVLL
+432 VALTIGLNMVLL
-444 PMRIKSTRSMQKMQ
+444 PLRIKSTRSMQKMQ
-458 RVGPEVKAIQDRYKK
+458 KVAPEVKAIQDRYKK

-499 LGSCL
+499 LGGCL

-543 YYILPILMSVSMYAM
+543 YYILPILMSISMYTM

-565 GGDPAQ
+565 AGDPAQ

-616 NPLPMPAL
+616 NPLPMPPL
-624 KGAKK
+624 KGARK

>member
-25 LIGFS
+25 LIGAS
-30 YFNKPKPQ
+30 YLNKPKPL
-38 PPADQSQTA
+38 PPTDQSQTA
-47 STSTSPNS
+47 ATSPNS
-55 QLPSQQTPTTQAPA
+55 QSPSQQAPSTQTPTAQSPA
-69 VQSTAPQNPSHDV
+69 AQTPSHDA

-91 SAPSIVVPA
+91 SAPSTVVPA
-100 HAATAERTVVI
+100 HAAIAERTVVI

-121 NKGAVVRKW
+121 NKGAVARKW
-130 VLEQYTDESTPPKK
+130 VLEKYTDESTPPKK

-152 AAQFGGWPLALVL
+152 AAQFGGWPLAVVL

-174 NAGLYEVKVTPDTP
+174 NAGLYEVSVTPDLP
-188 GTIQTPAQAPA
+188 EPIQAPA
-199 EVDLTWSDGHL
+199 EVDFTWSDGHL

-215 IKFDNTYIADVHVS
+215 FKFDNTYIANVHVS

-235 PVSAAIAWRGG
+235 PVSAALAWRGG
-246 FGDAGAFRGRGSQAT
+246 FGDPGAFRGRGSQAT

-276 NKLGIPNNPT
+276 GKLGIPNNPG

-315 VNSTSDQPAAVSQLA
+315 ANSSSDQPAAVGQLA
-330 GAGQPDVVGT
+330 AVGQPDVVGT
-340 SMTLVDWA
+340 SMTLVDWS
-348 VSRQVVDGSST
+348 VSRQVVDGNST

-543 YYILPILMSVSMYAM
+543 YYILPILMSISMYVM

-565 GGDPAQ
+565 AGDPAQ

-602 NLVNMGQQY
+602 NLVNMAQQY

>member
-25 LIGFS
+25 LIGAS
-30 YFNKPKPQ
+30 YLNKPKTQ
-38 PPADQSQTA
+38 PPSDQSQTA
-47 STSTSPNS
+47 ATSPNS
-55 QLPSQQTPTTQAPA
+55 QSPSQQAPSTQTPTAQSPA
-69 VQSTAPQNPSHDV
+69 AQTPSHDA

-91 SAPSIVVPA
+91 SAPSTVVPA

-121 NKGAVVRKW
+121 NKGAVARKW
-130 VLEQYTDESTPPKK
+130 VLEKYTDESTPPKK

-152 AAQFGGWPLALVL
+152 AAQFGGWPLAVVL

-174 NAGLYEVKVTPDTP
+174 NAGLYEVSVTPDLP
-188 GTIQTPAQAPA
+188 EPIQAPV
-199 EVDLTWSDGHL
+199 EVDFTWSDGHL

-215 IKFDNTYIADVHVS
+215 FKFDNTYIANVHVS

-235 PVSAAIAWRGG
+235 PVSAALAWRGG
-246 FGDAGAFRGRGSQAT
+246 FGDPGAFRGRGSQAT

-276 NKLGIPNNPT
+276 GKLGIPNNPG

-315 VNSTSDQPAAVSQLA
+315 ANSSSDQPAAVGQLA
-330 GAGQPDVVGT
+330 AVGQPDVVGT
-340 SMTLVDWA
+340 SMTLVDWS
-348 VSRQVVDGSST
+348 VSRQVVDGNST

-543 YYILPILMSVSMYAM
+543 YYILPILMSISMYVM

-565 GGDPAQ
+565 AGDPAQ

-602 NLVNMGQQY
+602 NLVNMAQQY

>member
-25 LIGFS
+25 LIGAS
-30 YFNKPKPQ
+30 YLNKPKPL
-38 PPADQSQTA
+38 PPTDQSQNA
-47 STSTSPNS
+47 ATSTSPNS
-55 QLPSQQTPTTQAPA
+55 QSPSQQAPVAQTPTAQPP
-69 VQSTAPQNPSHDV
+69 APQNPSRDV

-91 SAPSIVVPA
+91 SAPSTPVPA

-121 NKGAVVRKW
+121 NKGAVARKW
-130 VLEQYTDESTPPKK
+130 VLEKYTDESTPPKK

-152 AAQFGGWPLALVL
+152 AAQFGGWPLAVVL

-174 NAGLYEVKVTPDTP
+174 NAGLYEVSVTPDLP
-188 GTIQTPAQAPA
+188 EPIQAPA
-199 EVDLTWSDGHL
+199 EVDFTWSDGHL

-215 IKFDNTYIADVHVS
+215 FKFDNTYIANVHVS

-235 PVSAAIAWRGG
+235 PVSAALAWRGG
-246 FGDAGAFRGRGSQAT
+246 FGDPGAFRGRGSQAT

-276 NKLGIPNNPT
+276 SKLGIPNNPG

-315 VNSTSDQPAAVSQLA
+315 VNSSSDLPAAVGQLA
-330 GAGQPDVVGT
+330 AVGQPDVVGT
-340 SMTLVDWA
+340 SMTLVDWS

-543 YYILPILMSVSMYAM
+543 YYILPILMAVSMYVM

-571 QKMMALMPIMF
+571 QKMMALMPVMF

-624 KGAKK
+624 KGAKKS